1 MRANLVFGNKEIAEA
16 IKVYLDCTKK
26 FDCRNLYFGKEQTL
40 SSEILLTDI
49 WLIEAMH
56 YYKRPEGF
64 QLAKKLAATGKSVLL
79 FFSYQLP
86 GYIKRE
92 GSFWTVFHSRIA
104 LSEKIDQVLQSSLPR
119 TDDFKFLESQWPIL
133 AERIATHHRRVG

>member
-1 MRANLVFGNKEIAEA
+1 MTANLVFGDKEIAEA

-26 FDCRNLYFGKEQTL
+26 IDCRVLFFGKEQSL

-56 YYKRPEGF
+56 HYRRPEGF
-64 QLAKKLAATGKSVLL
+64 QLGKKLALSGKRVLL

-86 GYIKRE
+86 GSIKNE
-92 GSFWTVFHSRIA
+92 GHFWTIFHSRIF
-104 LSEKIDQVLQSSLPR
+104 LSAKIDHVLQSPLPSKE
-119 TDDFKFLESQWPIL
+119 DFEFLEYKWPVL
-133 AERIATHHRRVG
+133 AERLTVHHRRVG